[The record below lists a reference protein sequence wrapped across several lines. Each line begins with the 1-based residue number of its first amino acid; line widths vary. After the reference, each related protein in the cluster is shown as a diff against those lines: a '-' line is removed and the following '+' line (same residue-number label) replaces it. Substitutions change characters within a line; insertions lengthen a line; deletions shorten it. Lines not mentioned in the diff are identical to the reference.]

1 MPLPEKRWTLPDCDP
16 LEVARLQQE
25 LKIDMALARLLVLR
39 GISDYNA
46 ARLFFNPSLEHLHD
60 PFLMKGMAQAV
71 NRLTSAMAAGEAIL
85 IYGDYDVD
93 GTTAIACVYTFL
105 KKIYPKISYY
115 VPHRYREGY
124 GISMQSIDYAA
135 EKNIKLMIALDC
147 GIRAVEQV
155 AYARSK
161 GIDMII
167 CDHHLPG
174 PELPQALAL
183 LDPKQQDCTYPFK
196 ELSGCGVGFKLL
208 QAFCIQ
214 QGLPQEMLWPFLDLL
229 AVSIACDI
237 VPIIGENRIL
247 AFHGLKQLNTAPQP
261 GLKQL
266 LELAGAPKTMTITDV
281 VFLLGPRINAAGR
294 IDDARSAADLL
305 IGEGD
310 ARVLLEGAI
319 KLQQLNAER
328 KTLDQDISAEALAM
342 VESDPD
348 LLQRT
353 STVVYHPEW
362 HKGVVGIVA
371 SRLVE
376 RIFRPTIVLTSSGQ
390 VIGGSARSVPGFD
403 LYEALYECR
412 DLLLQFGGHR
422 AAAGLTL
429 EKENLEAFRE
439 KFESVV
445 ARMITPEQ
453 RIPEIVIDTEISL
466 DQLTDRYY
474 RTLQRMAPFGPG
486 NMKPMFV
493 VRQVKDSGYSRIL
506 KEHHLRLSIRK
517 ADGELIQGIG
527 FGLAEKWEVVKNGYF
542 DCCFHL
548 EENEFRNQT
557 TLQLM
562 VKDIRPSLS

>member
-1 MPLPEKRWTLPDCDP
+1 
-16 LEVARLQQE
+16 
-25 LKIDMALARLLVLR
+25 MALARLLVLR